1 MGFNNNL
8 KYNVEKDLID
18 MFGLTDNKNSL
29 EYDLKYII
37 DNGIDKYNQML
48 IKEQETRNEI
58 KNIVIELLS
67 DKTFVSKL
75 VKTLEYEGFVANC
88 PTCYWNI
95 QKYGKL
101 K

>member
-1 MGFNNNL
+1 MSFKNDL
-8 KYNVEKDLID
+8 KYNVEQDLID

-29 EYDLKYII
+29 DYDLRCVIE
-37 DNGIDKYNQML
+37 NGIDKYNEMI
-48 IKEQETRNEI
+48 IKEQETKNEM
-58 KNIVIELLS
+58 KNIVIELLN
-67 DKTFVSKL
+67 DKAFVSKL
-75 VKTLEYEGFVANC
+75 VKTLEHEGFVANC